1 TIDKEPKIL
10 KEHKKRMIEEGNYAK
25 DKSVFCSQN
34 GKKYIYPR
42 NFNRKYYQLR
52 GKAGIDKDIN
62 LHALRHTFAT
72 LMLEAGVSLK
82 IVQELLG
89 HKRLSTTA
97 DIYTHVLDAQK
108 KRPWKKSRDT
118 WPKRSIY

>member
-1 TIDKEPKIL
+1 MLKINL
-10 KEHKKRMIEEGNYAK
+10 FFAVKMEKNI
-25 DKSVFCSQN
+25 FT
-34 GKKYIYPR
+34 PR

-89 HKRLSTTA
+89 HKRLPTTA